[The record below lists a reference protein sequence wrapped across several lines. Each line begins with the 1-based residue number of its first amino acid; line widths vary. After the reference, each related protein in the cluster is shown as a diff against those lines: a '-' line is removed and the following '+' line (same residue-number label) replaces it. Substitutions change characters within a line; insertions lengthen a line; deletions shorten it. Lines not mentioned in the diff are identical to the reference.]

1 MFSSKGV
8 TYKAMPDVEMV
19 PLAVSVFVCVLLAV
33 LGNLWVGDA
42 LKTWYPSL
50 VKPPLLVPIWGFIVV
65 GVAVYLVEGVV
76 FYRLLV
82 HVASPEGKVVAVTA
96 LVVLMVCNE
105 AWNYA
110 FFGLRSTLAALV
122 GIVGFLAP
130 LTVLMVALFVYE
142 PLSGWLM
149 LPYCIWVVYDVWW
162 VQQLWYLNR
171 DGQVQPGAAPEP
183 ASARPL

>member
-1 MFSSKGV
+1 V
-8 TYKAMPDVEMV
+8 LDVEVV
-19 PLAVSVFVCVLLAV
+19 PLVVSAAVCIALAV

-50 VKPPLLVPIWGFIVV
+50 AKPRLLPPLWAFIAVA
-65 GVAVYLVEGVV
+65 VAVYVVEGVV
-76 FYRLLV
+76 LYRLLV
-82 HVASPEGKVVAVTA
+82 RVAPPEGKVVAVTA

-130 LTVLMVALFVYE
+130 LTVLMVALFAYE
-142 PLSGWLM
+142 PVSGWLM
-149 LPYCIWVVYDVWW
+149 LPYCAWVVYDVWW
-162 VQQLWYLNR
+162 VHQLWRLNP
-171 DGQVQPGAAPEP
+171 GGSAVQGAMSEGTAVP
-183 ASARPL
+183 